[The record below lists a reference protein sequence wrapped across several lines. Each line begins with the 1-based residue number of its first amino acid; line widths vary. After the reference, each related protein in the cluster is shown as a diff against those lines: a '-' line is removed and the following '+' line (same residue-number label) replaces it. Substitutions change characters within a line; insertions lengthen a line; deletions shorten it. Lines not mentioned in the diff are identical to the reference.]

1 MVLLADIVGGSPLTT
16 ALNVLNELGR
26 YDNTVV
32 LGGMN
37 LPMALTMAVM
47 KDNLSGEALKE
58 TVLGEA
64 KGGIQEFDTTPADAA
79 EDEEDDI

>member
-1 MVLLADIVGGSPLTT
+1 
-16 ALNVLNELGR
+16 
-26 YDNTVV
+26 
-32 LGGMN
+32 MN

-47 KDNLSGEALKE
+47 KDNLSGEALKA